1 MIFTLL
7 RVLFIFVLWWAL
19 LWFVLPVHWL
29 EGGLFSLVALHVAPP
44 PLAVA
49 AWRLFKRLR
58 VWYALRVG
66 KHAAQKTAAENESQQ
81 ETAQAA
87 HRETLVRR
95 RVHVECRGVWMAL
108 SKMPDWMRKSTYP
121 LIREDAEKIRESES
135 ADALAASL
143 EQVFEAAFKQCEAT
157 AWLPVR
163 LAHEGMEAER
173 VGRVWKQ
180 AAEASGITHL
190 PSLDCQML
198 PGTGNLTGRVIDLFR
213 DAPTLPAVLV
223 LGMDSP
229 LADAP
234 KDFGAG
240 HVVLALLLCRP
251 GLDALEIG
259 RSDSGEQEA
268 DPYMPFWER
277 GSDSV
282 AEAIQWGNIPP
293 TLRRDFLS
301 CCMPVATLHKP
312 VDIAEPDSWRAARA
326 LRQLRD
332 LICESF
338 VQAGLRDAPFREEM
352 TDPPGIGWLVHD
364 SPDANRF
371 AALSSAMM
379 DCGCELDSIA
389 EASNTRNECGHV
401 GAAREALML
410 AVASIRAAQLGKP
423 VLLAGFGKEGGMHI
437 GVSRPSVPQKS

>member
-7 RVLFIFVLWWAL
+7 RILFIFVLWWTL

-29 EGGLFSLVALHVAPP
+29 EGGPLSLVALHVAPP
-44 PLAVA
+44 LLVVA
-49 AWRLFKRLR
+49 AWGLFKRLR
-58 VWYALRVG
+58 AGL
-66 KHAAQKTAAENESQQ
+66 AARAEMLATRKMVAESESQQ
-81 ETAQAA
+81 EAA
-87 HRETLVRR
+87 RAARREESIRR

-108 SKMPDWMRKSTYP
+108 SKTPDWMRKGAYP
-121 LIREDAEKIRESES
+121 FIREEVEKIRESER
-135 ADALAASL
+135 ADALVASL
-143 EQVFEAAFKQCEAT
+143 EQVLGAAFRQCEAM

-163 LAHEGMEAER
+163 LAHDGTEAVDQVGMA
-173 VGRVWKQ
+173 WKQ
-180 AAEASGITHL
+180 AVEASGIAHFPL
-190 PSLDCQML
+190 PDCQSL
-198 PGTGNLTGRVIDLFR
+198 PGTGYLTDRVIDLFR

-223 LGMDSP
+223 VGMDSP

-234 KDFGAG
+234 KDFDAG
-240 HVVLALLLCRP
+240 HAVLALLLCRP

-268 DPYMPFWER
+268 DPYTPFWER
-277 GSDSV
+277 GSSPA
-282 AEAIQWGNIPP
+282 AEVPQWGSIPP
-293 TLRRDFLS
+293 ALRRDFLS

-312 VDIAEPDSWRAARA
+312 VEIAEPDSWRAAPVV
-326 LRQLRD
+326 RQLHD

-338 VQAGLRDAPFREEM
+338 AQAASAPEES
-352 TDPPGIGWLVHD
+352 TDSPGIGWLVHD

-389 EASNTRNECGHV
+389 EASNARNECGHV

-437 GVSRPSVPQKS
+437 GVSRPHDS